1 MKLHPKVKMICD
13 EFAESYEW
21 IEGDES
27 LFIRLS
33 NRFVDVVKERLAKCP
48 LEYQDAQKVG
58 DNTILWFRS
67 AEENERV
74 LDFIDETE
82 DDGDDLPF

>member
-1 MKLHPKVKMICD
+1 MKLHSKIKMICD

-33 NRFVDVVKERLAKCP
+33 NRFVDIVKERLAKCP
-48 LEYQDAQKVG
+48 LEYQDAQRVG

-67 AEENERV
+67 HEENEPV
-74 LDFIDETE
+74 YDFDDDEE
-82 DDGDDLPF
+82 YE

>member
-1 MKLHPKVKMICD
+1 MKLHPKIKMICD

-27 LFIRLS
+27 LFVRLS

-48 LEYQDAQKVG
+48 LEYQDAQRVG

-67 AEENERV
+67 AEENEPV
-74 LDFIDETE
+74 YDFDDDEE
-82 DDGDDLPF
+82 DE

>member
-1 MKLHPKVKMICD
+1 MKLHPKIKMICD

-33 NRFVDVVKERLAKCP
+33 NRFVDIVKERLAKCP
-48 LEYQDAQKVG
+48 LEYQDAQRVG

-67 AEENERV
+67 AEENEPV
-74 LDFIDETE
+74 YDFDDDEE
-82 DDGDDLPF
+82 YE

>member
-1 MKLHPKVKMICD
+1 MKLHFKIKMICD

-27 LFIRLS
+27 LFVRLS

-48 LEYQDAQKVG
+48 LEYQDAQRVG

-67 AEENERV
+67 AEENEPV
-74 LDFIDETE
+74 YDFDDEE
-82 DDGDDLPF
+82 DE

>member
-1 MKLHPKVKMICD
+1 MKLHPKIKMICD

-21 IEGDES
+21 IESDES

-33 NRFVDVVKERLAKCP
+33 NRFVDIVKERLAKCP
-48 LEYQDAQKVG
+48 LEYQDAQRVG

-67 AEENERV
+67 AEENEPV
-74 LDFIDETE
+74 YDFDDDEE
-82 DDGDDLPF
+82 YE

>member
-1 MKLHPKVKMICD
+1 MKLHFKIKMICD

-27 LFIRLS
+27 LFVRLS
-33 NRFVDVVKERLAKCP
+33 NRFVDIVKERLAKCP
-48 LEYQDAQKVG
+48 LEYQDAQRVG

-67 AEENERV
+67 AEENEPV
-74 LDFIDETE
+74 YDFDDEE
-82 DDGDDLPF
+82 DE

>member
-1 MKLHPKVKMICD
+1 MKLHPKIKMICD

-33 NRFVDVVKERLAKCP
+33 NRFVDIVKKRLAKCP
-48 LEYQDAQKVG
+48 LEYQDAQRVG

-67 AEENERV
+67 AEENEPV
-74 LDFIDETE
+74 YDFDDDEE
-82 DDGDDLPF
+82 DE